1 MKILLDEDSQ
11 SKILVKSL
19 NIAGHNVLTVA
30 ELGANGRSDQEIL
43 KLAVEY
49 ESVLLTR
56 NCVDFAKLQ
65 NLIPHLGIL
74 AIYQNPN
81 PNKNMNYEQI
91 VIAIENLEKSN
102 VVIVGK
108 FINLNQYHWGN
119 TPSPP

>member
-1 MKILLDEDSQ
+1 M
-11 SKILVKSL
+11 
-19 NIAGHNVLTVA
+19 LTVA

-91 VIAIENLEKSN
+91 VMAIENLEKSN

-108 FINLNQYHWGN
+108 FINLNQYDWGN
-119 TPSPP
+119 TPSPPLYVFSETA